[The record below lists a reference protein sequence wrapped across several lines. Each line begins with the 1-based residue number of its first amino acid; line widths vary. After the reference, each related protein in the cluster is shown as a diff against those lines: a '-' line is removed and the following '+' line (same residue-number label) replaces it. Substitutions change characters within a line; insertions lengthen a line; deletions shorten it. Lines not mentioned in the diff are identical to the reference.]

1 VSEAAAAP
9 RTAVVAALA
18 GELTAV
24 AARLEARSRRK
35 LAGMR
40 VLRGRLGGGE
50 VVVAATGD
58 GAAAAERGV
67 EALLAA
73 EPVDRVLVL
82 GVCGGLSPLL
92 SEGDLVVAR
101 EVWFEQAGEIDEAPP
116 PDRSWRKRAL
126 LRLAR
131 PGERPTGSGISTAGL
146 VSVGRVLA
154 DPEAKRAMA
163 RRLPAGEPFAADLE
177 TAVYA
182 RAAAARDL
190 PYLAV
195 RVILDPFDERL
206 PLDVSRCLGA
216 DGRVSRAR
224 VAARALARP
233 ASLAALW
240 DLRRR
245 LRACAERLAHAAA
258 EVVAA

>member
-1 VSEAAAAP
+1 
-9 RTAVVAALA
+9 
-18 GELTAV
+18 
-24 AARLEARSRRK
+24 
-35 LAGMR
+35 
-40 VLRGRLGGGE
+40 
-50 VVVAATGD
+50 
-58 GAAAAERGV
+58 V

-101 EVWFEQAGEIDEAPP
+101 EVWFEEAGGEIDEAPP
-116 PDRSWRKRAL
+116 PDRGWRKRAL

-146 VSVGRVLA
+146 LSVGRVLA
-154 DPEAKRAMA
+154 DPQAKRAMA

-195 RVILDPFDERL
+195 RVILDPLDERL

-224 VAARALARP
+224 VVAWALSRP
-233 ASLAALW
+233 SSLAALW

-245 LRACAERLAHAAA
+245 LRACADRLADAAA